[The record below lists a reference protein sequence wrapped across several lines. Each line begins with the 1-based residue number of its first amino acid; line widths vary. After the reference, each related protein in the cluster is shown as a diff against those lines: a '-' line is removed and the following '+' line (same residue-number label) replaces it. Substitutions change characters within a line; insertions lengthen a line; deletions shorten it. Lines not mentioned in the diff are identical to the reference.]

1 MANPIQ
7 KVGTSIAG
15 HVSSGGRYV
24 VRNLNPLVVVQ
35 EYFAFRKV
43 VEEQKTERERII
55 AHRDIAV
62 RTIEAE
68 RDTILEYFKLRF
80 AERTEA
86 LGGFFQVLHR
96 AVEEKNDRAMDIAL
110 AGILGIIKDSPL
122 KDFEAF
128 RSSRAREE
136 ILEV

>member
-7 KVGTSIAG
+7 KIGTSIAG
-15 HVSSGGRYV
+15 RVSTGGRSV
-24 VRNLNPLVVVQ
+24 VQSLNPLAVVQ

-55 AHRDIAV
+55 AQRDIAV
-62 RTIEAE
+62 GTIEAE

-80 AERTEA
+80 AERGEA
-86 LGGFFQVLHR
+86 LSGFFQVLHR
-96 AVEEKNDRAMDIAL
+96 AVVEKNDKAMDIAL
-110 AGILGIIKDSPL
+110 AGILGILKDSPI

-128 RSSRAREE
+128 RSSRARGE

>member
-1 MANPIQ
+1 MAYPIQ
-7 KVGTSIAG
+7 KVGTSIVG
-15 HVSSGGRYV
+15 RVSTGGRV
-24 VRNLNPLVVVQ
+24 FVQSLNPLAVVQ
-35 EYFAFRKV
+35 EYYAFRKV
-43 VEEQKTERERII
+43 VEKQETERERII
-55 AHRDIAV
+55 AQRAIAV

-80 AERTEA
+80 AERGEA
-86 LGGFFQVLHR
+86 LSGFFDALHR
-96 AVEEKNDRAMDIAL
+96 AVEAKSDKAMDIAL

-128 RSSRAREE
+128 RNSRAKGE